1 MDGRGQQ
8 DGKRRG
14 GAPRSLG
21 EILSSVLQKRAWARP
36 MLTAGL
42 QDAWC
47 RAAGERLTGRTRV
60 AQFRDGIL
68 TIEVAS
74 SALRYELEAFS
85 GPGLLARL
93 QQDPA
98 APRVT
103 RLQFR
108 VGTITA

>member
-1 MDGRGQQ
+1 MSGSDPKE
-8 DGKRRG
+8 GKRRG
-14 GAPRSLG
+14 GAPRRLG
-21 EILSSVLQKRAWARP
+21 DILSSVLQKRAWARP
-36 MLTAGL
+36 MMAAGL
-42 QDAWC
+42 QEAWE
-47 RAAGERLTGRTRV
+47 RAAGTRLAGRTRV

-74 SALRYELEAFS
+74 STLRYELEAFS
-85 GPGLLARL
+85 GAGLLARL

-108 VGTITA
+108 VGSTTA